1 LAPSLLLLLNGVFS
15 PRVWT
20 WQRERSGE
28 VFSPRHGVRNMQ
40 STDFWG
46 GSSSAAIL
54 IATVCISIAVCR
66 VNQHGCKNSQLC

>member
-1 LAPSLLLLLNGVFS
+1 MAPLLLLLNGVFS

-40 STDFWG
+40 STDFGKDQTQWH
-46 GSSSAAIL
+46 
-54 IATVCISIAVCR
+54 
-66 VNQHGCKNSQLC
+66 VN